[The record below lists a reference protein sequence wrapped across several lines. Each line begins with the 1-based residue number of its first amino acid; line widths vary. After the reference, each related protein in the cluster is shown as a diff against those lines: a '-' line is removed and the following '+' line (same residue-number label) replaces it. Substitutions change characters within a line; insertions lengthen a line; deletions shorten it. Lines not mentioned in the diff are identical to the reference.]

1 MKNKLYI
8 SLLAASALAFNSCES
23 DINNFMVDDTVG
35 FLNSPVYQPQVLL
48 GESDPTNV
56 FLVKAGKGFN
66 SANASIA
73 IDGSI
78 LPKEMQIIDPATIR
92 TVQPKTIT
100 VEVRELPAD
109 CYQIVTSSITL
120 NNDDYRVPFVI
131 NWNRDRLAEK
141 YEEYPY
147 WGVPLT
153 ATVTTQ
159 GAIDEERLSTVVV
172 PYVETPYVSFDM
184 SKLDKSGVF
193 KAVSPT
199 RDQIYESEL
208 YFKVTSNFIA
218 QRDIEYTLEIDETL
232 IAEYN
237 EANGTDYKL
246 MPAEAYKLE
255 LTGNQIK
262 QYLSEDMFK
271 MYFYRSALVPDN
283 APSNFGDF
291 MIPIRIKSVSSSN
304 VDPINCK
311 LLYAVSVVPMVVE
324 KTKWS
329 IVECN
334 SDVNDDPLSTDS
346 EKANNGADALIDGT
360 TSKWWRSVYRYSKP
374 DEDNPDPENDAM
386 FEKYCALPYYA
397 VIDLGR
403 KTAVAKVG
411 FEIPASSN
419 KRYANSKAGHVEVS
433 EDGTTWVNVGTWESP
448 SAATQSVVADVTP
461 TTARYLKFVIDEVFK
476 DASSGSI
483 KNPNATAIGEI
494 NVWGEVATWEEDAE
508 K

>member
-35 FLNSPVYQPQVLL
+35 LLNSGLVTTEVYL
-48 GESDPTNV
+48 GVDDPTKV
-56 FLVKAGKGFN
+56 YAIKAGKGFQDAQVSIKVDN
-66 SANASIA
+66 SVLTEYNELSTTAVKL
-73 IDGSI
+73 D
-78 LPKEMQIIDPATIR
+78 
-92 TVQPKTIT
+92 
-100 VEVRELPAD
+100 ELPAD
-109 CYQIVTSSITL
+109 CYSITVSSVTL
-120 NNDDYRVPFVI
+120 TSDDYRVPFEI
-131 NWNRDRLAEK
+131 SWNRDRLSEVLAQN
-141 YEEYPY
+141 PNV
-147 WGVPLT
+147 GLPLRMIVDSDAAI
-153 ATVTTQ
+153 ATDRLTT
-159 GAIDEERLSTVVV
+159 IIKPTL
-172 PYVETPYVSFDM
+172 ETPYVSFDM
-184 SKLDKSGVF
+184 SKLDKNGVF

-199 RDQIYESEL
+199 RDQVYESEL

-237 EANGTDYKL
+237 EANGTSYKL
-246 MPAEAYKLE
+246 LPAEAYKLE
-255 LTGNQIK
+255 LTGNEIK

-291 MIPIRIKSVSSSN
+291 MLPIRIKSVSSSY
-304 VDPINCK
+304 VDPVNCK
-311 LLYAVSVVPMVVE
+311 LLYAVSVVPMTVE
-324 KTKWS
+324 KSKWS

-433 EDGTTWVNVGTWESP
+433 EDGTTWVNVGTWVSP

-461 TTARYLKFVIDEVFK
+461 TTARYLKFVIEEVHSEAK
-476 DASSGSI
+476 GV

-494 NVWGEVATWEEDAE
+494 NVWGEVATWEEDTE
-508 K
+508 E

>member
-35 FLNSPVYQPQVLL
+35 LLNSGLVTTEVYL
-48 GESDPTNV
+48 GVDDPTKV
-56 FLVKAGKGFN
+56 YAIKAGKGFQDAQVSIKVDN
-66 SANASIA
+66 SVLTEYNELSTTAVKL
-73 IDGSI
+73 D
-78 LPKEMQIIDPATIR
+78 
-92 TVQPKTIT
+92 
-100 VEVRELPAD
+100 ELPAD
-109 CYQIVTSSITL
+109 CYSITVSSVTL
-120 NNDDYRVPFVI
+120 TSDDYRVPFEI
-131 NWNRDRLAEK
+131 SWNRDRLSEVLAQN
-141 YEEYPY
+141 PNV
-147 WGVPLT
+147 GLPLRMIVDSDAAI
-153 ATVTTQ
+153 ATDRLTT
-159 GAIDEERLSTVVV
+159 IIKPTL
-172 PYVETPYVSFDM
+172 ETPYVSFDM
-184 SKLDKSGVF
+184 SKLDKNGVF

-199 RDQIYESEL
+199 RDQVYESEL

-237 EANGTDYKL
+237 EANGTAYKL
-246 MPAEAYKLE
+246 LPAEAYKLE
-255 LTGNQIK
+255 LTGNEIK

-291 MIPIRIKSVSSSN
+291 MLPIRIKSVSSSY
-304 VDPINCK
+304 VDPVNCK
-311 LLYAVSVVPMVVE
+311 LLYAVSVVPMTVE
-324 KTKWS
+324 KSKWS

-334 SDVNDDPLSTDS
+334 SDVNDDPESTDS

-360 TSKWWRSVYRYSKP
+360 TSKWWRSIYRTAQ
-374 DEDNPDPENDAM
+374 D
-386 FEKYCALPYYA
+386 LPYYA

-494 NVWGEVATWEEDAE
+494 NVWGEVATWEEDTE
-508 K
+508 E